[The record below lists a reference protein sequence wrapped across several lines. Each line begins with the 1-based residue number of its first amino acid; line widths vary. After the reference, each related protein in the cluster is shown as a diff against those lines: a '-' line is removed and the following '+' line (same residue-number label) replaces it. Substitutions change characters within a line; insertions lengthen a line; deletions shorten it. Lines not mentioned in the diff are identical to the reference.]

1 VRRPAGATNQDRFA
15 IGVVAGRPRSEMKIG
30 IVSDSHDRAD
40 ALASAV
46 RDAAAQG
53 ASAVIHCGDLIG
65 AHTLRLAMAA
75 GLPLHLIHGNNLGDP
90 GALHALSRI
99 NGGLIHYHGMDARL
113 DLVGRRI
120 FAVHYPEYGHA
131 MACTGDWDLVC
142 CGHSHC
148 AGVECVSNV
157 KGQTTWLVNPGTV
170 AGIAAPAT
178 WVLGDLTTMRFA
190 IQFTPSMAP

>member
-65 AHTLRLAMAA
+65 AHT
-75 GLPLHLIHGNNLGDP
+75 
-90 GALHALSRI
+90 
-99 NGGLIHYHGMDARL
+99 IHY
-113 DLVGRRI
+113 
-120 FAVHYPEYGHA
+120 
-131 MACTGDWDLVC
+131 DWRWPPDCLCISFMETILEIRV
-142 CGHSHC
+142 
-148 AGVECVSNV
+148 
-157 KGQTTWLVNPGTV
+157 
-170 AGIAAPAT
+170 
-178 WVLGDLTTMRFA
+178 RF
-190 IQFTPSMAP
+190 TLCRG